1 MILDGTG
8 FHMGLFFFVLLCLH
22 VCVCAHALACVCGL
36 VCCNQPLHMCRFK
49 CAYIWSF
56 FCLFYAAILKKIELR
71 AKLLTPHSKKKD
83 EVFNPKIW
91 FANLWLAH
99 VSWTSTK
106 SERAGET
113 CNLITTCKKT
123 NLGFNLWIYEFIYFY
138 ALILKICS
146 LWMYKA

>member
-1 MILDGTG
+1 MEFL
-8 FHMGLFFFVLLCLH
+8 LSVLCS
-22 VCVCAHALACVCGL
+22 
-36 VCCNQPLHMCRFK
+36 N
-49 CAYIWSF
+49 
-56 FCLFYAAILKKIELR
+56 LKKNRIKGKTIDTALQ
-71 AKLLTPHSKKKD
+71 KKD

-123 NLGFNLWIYEFIYFY
+123 NLGFNL
-138 ALILKICS
+138 
-146 LWMYKA
+146 

>member
-1 MILDGTG
+1 MG
-8 FHMGLFFFVLLCLH
+8 FVFFCASVLTC

-83 EVFNPKIW
+83 EIFNPKIW

-113 CNLITTCKKT
+113 CNLITTCKKM
-123 NLGFNLWIYEFIYFY
+123 NLGFNL
-138 ALILKICS
+138 
-146 LWMYKA
+146 

>member
-1 MILDGTG
+1 MVLDFTWG
-8 FHMGLFFFVLLCLH
+8 FFFFVLLCLH

-113 CNLITTCKKT
+113 CNLITTCKKM

>member
-1 MILDGTG
+1 MVLDFTWG
-8 FHMGLFFFVLLCLH
+8 FFFVLLCLH
-22 VCVCAHALACVCGL
+22 VCVCAHTRLHVCVVWCVAISHSTCADLSVHTYGVSF
-36 VCCNQPLHMCRFK
+36 VCFMQQFK
-49 CAYIWSF
+49 K
-56 FCLFYAAILKKIELR
+56 KKIELR

>member
-1 MILDGTG
+1 MCVCVHTR
-8 FHMGLFFFVLLCLH
+8 LH
-22 VCVCAHALACVCGL
+22 VCVVWCVAISHSTCADLSVHTYGVSFVCFM
-36 VCCNQPLHMCRFK
+36 QQFK
-49 CAYIWSF
+49 
-56 FCLFYAAILKKIELR
+56 KKIELR

-113 CNLITTCKKT
+113 CNLITTCKKM
-123 NLGFNLWIYEFIYFY
+123 NLGFNL
-138 ALILKICS
+138 
-146 LWMYKA
+146 